1 MWLVWTG
8 FVLVL
13 LRYFEVGPVA
23 TLSWWWVVLP
33 LVGAFIWFEFIERHL
48 GLEKKKAMDE
58 MEATKQ
64 ARIKRALETDHSKRR
79 PS

>member
-8 FVLVL
+8 LALVL
-13 LRYFEVGPVA
+13 LRFFEVGWFA

-33 LVGAFIWFEFIERHL
+33 LVLAFLWFEFVERHL

-58 MEATKQ
+58 MEALKQ
-64 ARIKRALETDHSKRR
+64 ERIKRALQTDHSQRR
-79 PS
+79 PR